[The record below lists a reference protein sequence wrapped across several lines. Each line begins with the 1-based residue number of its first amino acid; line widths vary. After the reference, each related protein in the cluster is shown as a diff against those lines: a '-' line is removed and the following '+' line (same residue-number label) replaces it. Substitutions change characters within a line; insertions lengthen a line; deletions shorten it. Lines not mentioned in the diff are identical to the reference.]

1 MSVLWQLTEIFLLG
15 SCAHSMA
22 KNSVG
27 FTEGLSYSRVTYL
40 ASLLI
45 TSYMVLFTFISLNI
59 CLPQHEL
66 YLFLTGG
73 GCNIAVQLL

>member
-1 MSVLWQLTEIFLLG
+1 MSVLWQLIEIFLLG
-15 SCAHSMA
+15 SCAHSRT
-22 KNSVG
+22 KNNVG

-45 TSYMVLFTFISLNI
+45 TSYMVLFTFINLNI

-66 YLFLTGG
+66 YLFLSGG
-73 GCNIAVQLL
+73 GCNIAVELL

>member
-1 MSVLWQLTEIFLLG
+1 MSVLWELIEIFLLG
-15 SCAHSMA
+15 SCAISMA
-22 KNSVG
+22 KNNVG
-27 FTEGLSYSRVTYL
+27 CTEGLSYSRVTYR

-45 TSYMVLFTFISLNI
+45 TSYMVLFTFINLNI

-73 GCNIAVQLL
+73 GCNIAVELM

>member
-1 MSVLWQLTEIFLLG
+1 MSVVWELIEIFLLS
-15 SCAHSMA
+15 SCALSRA
-22 KNSVG
+22 ENNVG
-27 FTEGLSYSRVTYL
+27 FTEGLGYSWVTYL

-45 TSYMVLFTFISLNI
+45 TSYMVLFTVINPNI

-73 GCNIAVQLL
+73 GCNIAVELM